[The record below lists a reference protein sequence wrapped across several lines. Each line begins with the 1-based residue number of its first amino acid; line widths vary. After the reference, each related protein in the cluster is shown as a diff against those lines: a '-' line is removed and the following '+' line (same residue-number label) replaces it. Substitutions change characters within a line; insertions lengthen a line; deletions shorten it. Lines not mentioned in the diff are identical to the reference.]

1 MNDKNLQKA
10 LKNLQNTLKTFPL
23 PTQIVR
29 GGVAE
34 GIVWVVAR
42 GPIGLNGYVRV
53 PDCGHPWSKAFPE
66 GDWALDEHLNVH
78 GGVTFS
84 EKQWIGFDTAHAGD
98 IWSEEYDTH
107 GITRGYDS
115 LYGIL
120 WNEDLVV
127 LETLAMANQLASIR

>member
-1 MNDKNLQKA
+1 MTVTDKNLQKA
-10 LKNLQNTLKTFPL
+10 LKTFPL

-29 GGVAE
+29 SGVAE
-34 GIVWVVAR
+34 RIVWAVAR

-53 PDCGHPWSKAFPE
+53 PDSGHPWSKEFPE

-84 EKQWIGFDTAHAGD
+84 DHPWSGFDTAHAGD
-98 IWSEEYDTH
+98 MWSEEYDTH
-107 GITRGYDS
+107 GITRLTGLWTDVGM
-115 LYGIL
+115 YGIL

-127 LETLAMANQLASIR
+127 LETLAMANQLAAIS